1 MIWVDCLY
9 NPVVYLYSLF
19 FRPEGE
25 QDVSGGGGRYL
36 FHPLHLVLSVEKLSL
51 KVALT
56 LSMT

>member
-1 MIWVDCLY
+1 M
-9 NPVVYLYSLF
+9 
-19 FRPEGE
+19 
-25 QDVSGGGGRYL
+25 GGRYL